1 METLKARGKLLLVV
15 VSAFIVALALSGC
28 FLLPTKKTPSVN
40 PNVGVEGPTII
51 MVGSYPQDGQT
62 IWLGN
67 SAYLD
72 VNGKITSTNGVKKE
86 VDISLKNLDNNTT
99 VVSSTVKVND
109 NNEFFF
115 DLNNYKSELS
125 AGNYQLDITAY
136 DKYGN
141 ENTKSLTLTFTDV
154 KLSVYS
160 ATNTAYIYFQS
171 IHNQNDYEFTV
182 DNAQYTLTNAGTFDG
197 VEIDNLKNG
206 IHKVLVTSDNGV
218 SENVKYYFPIPG
230 KLSKTGAFLD
240 NTVNYYYSRN
250 GDSAVI
256 VYFQTFTPIVGY
268 YYLTSS
274 SYSSIDSGT
283 LHYVPLSKP
292 TTQGALLFT
301 YPQFKLNVR
310 YYLKIYTV
318 DENGNIGVIGPT
330 HFNLY
335 SQVNSYATLQTSAEY
350 NAVEAGSSVT
360 VSINVKNLEDLMGM
374 NVEVTSP
381 IFDSTPTVNAN
392 SLGCSSYNKEVMS
405 VISKTATDVKAMI
418 GYADV
423 PGKSFEH
430 FTANGNILTITW
442 NVPKNT
448 KPGIY
453 PVYMFT
459 PKFVN
464 QKDEPIDGVHVE
476 AVSYILVK

>member
-1 METLKARGKLLLVV
+1 M
-15 VSAFIVALALSGC
+15 
-28 FLLPTKKTPSVN
+28 
-40 PNVGVEGPTII
+40 
-51 MVGSYPQDGQT
+51 
-62 IWLGN
+62 
-67 SAYLD
+67 
-72 VNGKITSTNGVKKE
+72 
-86 VDISLKNLDNNTT
+86 
-99 VVSSTVKVND
+99 
-109 NNEFFF
+109 
-115 DLNNYKSELS
+115 
-125 AGNYQLDITAY
+125 
-136 DKYGN
+136 
-141 ENTKSLTLTFTDV
+141 
-154 KLSVYS
+154 
-160 ATNTAYIYFQS
+160 
-171 IHNQNDYEFTV
+171 
-182 DNAQYTLTNAGTFDG
+182 
-197 VEIDNLKNG
+197 EIDNLKNG